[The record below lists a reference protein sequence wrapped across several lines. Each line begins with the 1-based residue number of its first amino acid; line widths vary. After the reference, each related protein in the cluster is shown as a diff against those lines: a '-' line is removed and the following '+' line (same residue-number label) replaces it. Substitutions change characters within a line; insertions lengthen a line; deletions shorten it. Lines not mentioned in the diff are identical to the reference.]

1 MKSNIFKLSLF
12 SLFIILSCSKDD
24 DDQGQI
30 IIDTGDPGET
40 VFIEADPN
48 LNDGVITF
56 EETGPSFSAENVQ
69 PEDRSVG
76 NWSRFGGDDE
86 NGHITIAYVEN
97 PNKTAPNES
106 DNVVEVTEPAG
117 VQSWAG
123 FYFMLS
129 EKINFPAGKE
139 AIKFDFHSPGPGH
152 NVLLKLEDE
161 LANGTEEKKSTG
173 DFFAVTVGTGWET
186 LVFNVP
192 EDKIED
198 GAYNT
203 MTMILG
209 YGLSNDAEVKYY
221 IDNFDFAT
229 PKEVIIPDAPT
240 TAPDTPTAP
249 ASQVLSIFS
258 DAYTDVEGTDFN
270 PDWGQSTVVSTE
282 EIASSNV
289 LKYEG
294 LNYQGTVFAS
304 ALDVSGK
311 TKLHIDYFTGD
322 STTLN
327 FFLISTGP
335 EEKAFALDVTN
346 VGEWNSVDIDLSHY
360 SDVVNLAD
368 VIQFKVDG
376 NGTVYFDNIYFHGV
390 NASPTAGPAAP
401 GLDAANVTSIFS
413 DSYTAA
419 VTADTNPNWGQTT
432 VVTVEDLGGN
442 NVLKYEGLNYQGT
455 DWSSEALDVSTHTHV
470 HFSYWTAEASKFK
483 FFLVSSGP
491 QETAYEEVVSSLGTW
506 NSVSVPLSDYS
517 SVVDLAGVIQFKVD
531 DAGTTEGATIYFD
544 DFLFYTAE

>member
-1 MKSNIFKLSLF
+1 MKSNIFKLSLL
-12 SLFIILSCSKDD
+12 SLFIILSCDDD

-30 IIDTGDPGET
+30 IIDPEDPGET

-48 LNDGVITF
+48 LNAGMITF
-56 EETGPSFSAENVQ
+56 EETGPSFSEENRQ
-69 PEDRSVG
+69 PDDRSVG
-76 NWSRFGGDDE
+76 NWSRFGGDDT
-86 NGHITIAYVEN
+86 NGHITVAYAEN

-117 VQSWAG
+117 VASWAG

-129 EKINFPAGKE
+129 EKINFPDGKE

-161 LANGTEEKKSTG
+161 LANGTEGKKSTG
-173 DFFAVTVGTGWET
+173 DFFAVTEGTGWET

-192 EDKIED
+192 EGKIED

-203 MTMILG
+203 VTMILG
-209 YGLSNDAEVKYY
+209 YGKSNDAEVKYY

-229 PKEVIIPDAPT
+229 PKEVVVAEAPT
-240 TAPDTPTAP
+240 TAPAAPTTP
-249 ASQVLSIFS
+249 ASQVVSIFS

-270 PDWGQSTVVSTE
+270 PNWGQNTVVSTE
-282 EIASSNV
+282 EIASNNV

-294 LNYQGTVFAS
+294 LNYQGTAFAS

-322 STTLN
+322 STALN
-327 FFLISTGP
+327 FFLISDGP
-335 EEKAFALDVTN
+335 AEKAFALDVTN
-346 VGEWNSVDIDLSHY
+346 VGEWNSVDIELSHY
-360 SDVVNLAD
+360 SDVVDLTG

-376 NGTVYFDNIYFHGV
+376 NGTVYFDNIYFYGV
-390 NASPTAGPAAP
+390 NSSPSAGAAAP
-401 GLDAANVTSIFS
+401 GFDAANVTSIFS

-432 VVTVEDLGGN
+432 VSTVEDLDGN
-442 NVLKYEGLNYQGT
+442 NVLKYAGLNYQGT
-455 DWSSEALDVSTHTHV
+455 DWAATPLDVSGHTHV

-483 FFLVSSGP
+483 FYLVGDG
-491 QETAYEEVVSSLGTW
+491 ETAYEEVVSSLGTW
-506 NSVSVPLSDYS
+506 NSVSVPLSTYS
-517 SVVDLAGVIQFKVD
+517 DVVNLANVIQFKVD
-531 DAGTTEGATIYFD
+531 DAGSAEGATIYFD
-544 DFLFYTAE
+544 DLLFYTAE

>member
-1 MKSNIFKLSLF
+1 MKSYIFKLSLF
-12 SLFIILSCSKDD
+12 SLFIFFSCAED
-24 DDQGQI
+24 DDQGEI
-30 IIDTGDPGET
+30 IIDPVDPGT
-40 VFIEADPN
+40 PVFIEADPN

-56 EETGPSFSAENVQ
+56 EETGPSFSAENMQ

-139 AIKFDFHSPGPGH
+139 AIKLDFHSPGPGH

-173 DFFAVTVGTGWET
+173 DFFAVTEGTGWET

-192 EDKIED
+192 EGKIED

-221 IDNFDFAT
+221 IDNIDFAT

-240 TAPDTPTAP
+240 TAPDAPSTPAD
-249 ASQVLSIFS
+249 QVISIFS

-270 PDWGQSTVVSTE
+270 PDWGQSTAVSFE
-282 EIASSNV
+282 EIASNNV
-289 LKYEG
+289 MKYEG
-294 LNYQGTVFAS
+294 LNYQGTAFAS

-311 TKLHIDYFTGD
+311 TKLHVDYFTGD

-327 FFLISTGP
+327 FFLISDGA
-335 EEKAFALDVTN
+335 EKAFALDVTN

-360 SDVVNLAD
+360 SDVVDLTG

-376 NGTVYFDNIYFHGV
+376 NGTVYFDNIYFYGV
-390 NASPTAGPAAP
+390 NSSPSAGPAAP

-419 VTADTNPNWGQTT
+419 VTANTNPDWGQAT
-432 VVTVEDLGGN
+432 VTTVEDLDGN
-442 NVLKYEGLNYQGT
+442 NVLKYAGLNYQGT
-455 DWSSEALDVSTHTHV
+455 DWASEALDVSAHTHV
-470 HFSYWTAEASKFK
+470 HFSYWTAEATKFK
-483 FFLVSSGP
+483 FFLVGDG
-491 QETAYEEVVSSLGTW
+491 ETAYEEVVSSLGTW
-506 NSVSVPLSDYS
+506 NSVSVPLSTYS
-517 SVVDLAGVIQFKVD
+517 SVVNLANVIQFKVD
-531 DAGTTEGATIYFD
+531 DAGTGEGATIYFD
-544 DFLFYTAE
+544 DLLFYTSAD